1 MAERPRVAG
10 ILTTLAN
17 YNVAIPSV
25 EEQPEGKEGKAAPK
39 VSFFMFSNLIID
51 NQL

>member
-25 EEQPEGKEGKAAPK
+25 EEQGEGKEGKAAPK
-39 VSFFMFSNLIID
+39 VNFSNFFKFNIY
-51 NQL
+51 NQI